1 MNNPMQ
7 DLIAKAGTLL
17 EALPY
22 IQKFSGATFVVKYG
36 GSFMDSPDA
45 AVRNGVARD
54 IVFLEAVEINPVV
67 VHGGGKAITRAMEK
81 AGLKANFIQGQRVTD
96 EATVEIVD
104 NVLSREINPEVV
116 KTIND
121 LGGRAVGFAGP
132 DIFKCKKLYLDDKEN
147 PGAKIDIGYVGEV
160 ISVNTAPLKE
170 CIWSGFTPVISPT
183 ARGEDGHIYNCNADV
198 AAAMCAIALNASRL
212 VFMSDVPGLMRD
224 FKDPSTLITHLKTG
238 EVPGLKAAGIVDKGM
253 IPKVDSAVNAITAGV
268 EKVSFVDGRVPHSV
282 LLEIFTDKGV
292 GTEIVL

>member
-1 MNNPMQ
+1 MQ
-7 DLIAKAGTLL
+7 DLISKAATLL

-22 IQKFSGATFVVKYG
+22 IQKFSGEIFVVKYG

-45 AVRNGVARD
+45 AVRNGVASD

-96 EATVEIVD
+96 EATVKIVD
-104 NVLSREINPEVV
+104 DVLSREINPEVV
-116 KTIND
+116 ATINS
-121 LGGRAVGFAGP
+121 LNGAAKGFAGP
-132 DIFKCKKLYLDDKEN
+132 DIFKCKKIFLKSPEGEN
-147 PGAKIDIGYVGEV
+147 LDIGFVGEV
-160 ISVNTAPLKE
+160 IEVNTAPLLE
-170 CIWSGFTPVISPT
+170 CIAQGITPVISPT
-183 ARGEDGHIYNCNADV
+183 ARGEDGKIYNCNADV
-198 AAAMCAIALNASRL
+198 AAAQVAIALKAKRL

-224 FKDPSTLITHLKTG
+224 FKNPSTVISHLRIAEVG
-238 EVPGLKAAGIVDKGM
+238 ELKKSGVIDKGM
-253 IPKVDSAVNAITAGV
+253 IPKVDSAVAAITSGV

-282 LLEIFTDKGV
+282 LMEIFTDAGV